1 VEGRERELLRGKNQM
16 RERGEGAR
24 MGGGLGARGEWG
36 ALGRAGLG
44 RAGLGRGPGRKPTTH
59 TTTDRNPIANRN
71 PKRGETNARLN
82 TTSDKRNMLRH
93 DATLMST

>member
-1 VEGRERELLRGKNQM
+1 VGVP
-16 RERGEGAR
+16 
-24 MGGGLGARGEWG
+24 GARG
-36 ALGRAGLG
+36 ARSG

-59 TTTDRNPIANRN
+59 TTIDQNPIANRN

-82 TTSDKRNMLRH
+82 TTSDKRKMLRH